1 MGKIVLK
8 SKKVSKGEFLV
19 PVHWLGWI
27 YYLGILITITAGSIA
42 GALIVDIMIFTEK
55 NILVLITKATALS
68 LIIGF
73 TIGAFYLDK
82 YININNVECLN
93 NDCLDKRHG
102 KKMV

>member
-1 MGKIVLK
+1 MSFLFLSTGWDGFI
-8 SKKVSKGEFLV
+8 KKYHGLLLALLSEFL
-19 PVHWLGWI
+19 LR
-27 YYLGILITITAGSIA
+27 
-42 GALIVDIMIFTEK
+42 MISKK
-55 NILVLITKATALS
+55 NILVLITKAIALS